1 MKIDR
6 SNKNHELAVKFE
18 NVSYTADKH
27 IILDNI
33 DLAIERNHIVGLL
46 GLNGAGKTTLLSL
59 MAGLIHPSSG
69 RITILGKQLPADT
82 MFRKHLGMVF
92 QETALYQELSVY
104 ETLKFATSLYGVP
117 NADSRIAEV
126 LELIGL
132 TKRKN
137 DLVRIL
143 SGGLR
148 RRVSIGRALLH
159 KPELLLID
167 EPTLGLDA
175 TARHAIWEHL
185 RLLRSMRNTTIIV
198 ATNLLDEA
206 QALCN
211 EVTVLNKGRILFN
224 ETPDQLV
231 ARAGS
236 CLDID
241 CQKAAAT
248 RIMNALKNSADVLRV
263 EHTGRGVTVFV
274 KSTTMPDRII
284 HKITRVAPIDNFRFR
299 TADLVEVFQTIN
311 GEYEH

>member
-1 MKIDR
+1 MKIDG
-6 SNKNHELAVKFE
+6 SKKSHELAVKFE
-18 NVSYTADKH
+18 KVSYSADKRL
-27 IILDNI
+27 ILDNI
-33 DLAIERNHIVGLL
+33 DLAVERNHIVGLL
-46 GLNGAGKTTLLSL
+46 GPNGAGKTTLLSL

-69 RITILGKQLPADT
+69 HITILGRQLPADT

-104 ETLKFATSLYGVP
+104 ETLKFAASLYGVP
-117 NADSRIAEV
+117 DAATRIAEV

-211 EVTVLNKGRILFN
+211 VVTVLNKGKILFT

-231 ARAGS
+231 ARAGC

-241 CQKAAAT
+241 CEKAAAT
-248 RIMNALKNSADVLRV
+248 HIMTALKNSADILRI
-263 EHTGRGVTVFV
+263 EHTGRGVAVFV
-274 KSTTMPDRII
+274 KSTTTPDKII
-284 HKITRVAPIDNFRFR
+284 HKITRVAAIDNFRFR
-299 TADLVEVFQTIN
+299 TADLVEVFQTLD
-311 GEYEH
+311 GVYEH